1 MIDTFYAAASGLCFT
16 LLGFWW
22 VVVQFRHAE
31 LTGDPG
37 RRQLSFL
44 VSLYFVLPGLASLA
58 ALISTESLLWRLS
71 FGIVGIVGVGAALIA
86 IRGIHEPTGVI
97 ALLGR
102 AGWIAVVTY
111 GVLGLIALVP
121 STAASITGLTALQV
135 EGYVLV
141 LLLLIGVLFAWL
153 LFTEPVASEA
163 TVRVGAA
170 WPRLCWDGRDR
181 RRGSGWRRDPLTQ
194 PPSRRS
200 GRPASEAIAIR
211 SIGCAKSPIQPTST
225 RRSRRCSETT
235 RPGRTIRS

>member
-86 IRGIHEPTGVI
+86 IRGIREPTGVI

-111 GVLGLIALVP
+111 GLLGLIALVP
-121 STAASITGLTALQV
+121 STAASVTGLTALQV

-153 LFTEPVASEA
+153 LFTEPVGVESPA
-163 TVRVGAA
+163 RVAPKVTPGA
-170 WPRLCWDGRDR
+170 DGARN
-181 RRGSGWRRDPLTQ
+181 P
-194 PPSRRS
+194 
-200 GRPASEAIAIR
+200 
-211 SIGCAKSPIQPTST
+211 
-225 RRSRRCSETT
+225 
-235 RPGRTIRS
+235 